1 MGYRDRTNGCEHL
14 ALVHGDPTAADR
26 VPVHVH
32 TECLAGDV
40 FGSLV
45 CDCGTQLQR
54 AFELIV
60 DNGTGVV
67 IYLRDGHNHSLR
79 CAPAGQRPDDIENQI
94 VADLGINPDMVALLT
109 DPLVAPTDGKADFAY
124 ARSETLGE
132 NELSRILA
140 RHDNPADRQRALLHT
155 VLTTGRRR
163 PRKVQL

>member
-1 MGYRDRTNGCEHL
+1 
-14 ALVHGDPTAADR
+14 VHGDLTATDC

-32 TECLAGDV
+32 SECLSGDV

-60 DNGTGVV
+60 DNGAGVV

-79 CAPAGQRPDDIENQI
+79 CTPAGQRLDHIETQI
-94 VADLGINPDMVALLT
+94 VADLGINPDTVALLT
-109 DPLVAPTDGKADFAY
+109 DPVVTPIGGQAAVHPAC
-124 ARSETLGE
+124 SETFCGDAF
-132 NELSRILA
+132 SRDLP
-140 RHDNPADRQRALLHT
+140 RYDSPADRQRALLHT